1 MSLRITF
8 RTLATSFDKIN
19 TDVDDSL
26 SQKDKDAIRAIVK
39 ILYEVMEGCEGTVSK
54 IRTLTKKKLRTKSEL
69 DVLREELRDASTTIN
84 HLQTNLNTS
93 VSGPHNQV
101 ST

>member
-1 MSLRITF
+1 M
-8 RTLATSFDKIN
+8 N
-19 TDVDDSL
+19 TDMDNAL
-26 SQKDKDAIRAIVK
+26 SQKDKDAIRAIIK
-39 ILYEVMEGCEGTVSK
+39 NLYEVMEGYKGTVSK
-54 IRTLTKKKLRTKSEL
+54 IRTLTKKKRHKKRHIRSEL

-93 VSGPHNQV
+93 VSRPHNQV

>member
-1 MSLRITF
+1 M
-8 RTLATSFDKIN
+8 DKIY

-26 SQKDKDAIRAIVK
+26 SQRDKDAIGAIVK
-39 ILYEVMEGCEGTVSK
+39 NLYEVMEGCEGTVSK
-54 IRTLTKKKLRTKSEL
+54 IKTLTKEKQW

-93 VSGPHNQV
+93 VSRPHNQV